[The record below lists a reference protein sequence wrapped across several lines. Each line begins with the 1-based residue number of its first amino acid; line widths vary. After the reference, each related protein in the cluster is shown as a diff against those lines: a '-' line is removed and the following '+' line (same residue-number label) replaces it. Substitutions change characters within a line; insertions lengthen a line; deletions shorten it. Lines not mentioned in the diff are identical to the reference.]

1 MTDTLPPTPDNDTV
15 ATGNGAIGRAGV
27 PVLDVDDV
35 AKSYPGEPPVH
46 ALRGV
51 DLTIGQGE
59 LVGIVGPSGSGK
71 TTLLQLMG
79 TLDRPTSGHVR
90 ITGLDVATIA
100 DDDVAYLRATRIGF
114 IFQQFFLAEHATVLD
129 NVADGLL
136 YAGIPLKQRRQRA
149 LDALDL
155 VGLAQ
160 RPDARPTQLSG
171 GQRQRV
177 AIARALVGQPAI
189 VLADEPTGNLDQAT
203 GQSILALIDQLHQAG
218 STIVVITHD
227 HAVAERMARKV
238 EILDGHIVADTGPA
252 AGTDTRLRPLTPL
265 AQSPTHAPHTAP
277 GRPVGEEPS

>member
-1 MTDTLPPTPDNDTV
+1 MTDIAWNPPDDRSDV
-15 ATGNGAIGRAGV
+15 ATNLSDPSAAAAA
-27 PVLDVDDV
+27 VLEVDDV
-35 AKSYPGEPPVH
+35 SKSYPGEPPVQ

-51 DLTIGQGE
+51 DLTIAQGE

-79 TLDRPTSGHVR
+79 TLDRPSSGRIR
-90 ITGLDVATIA
+90 ITGLDVATMA
-100 DDDVAYLRATRIGF
+100 DNDVAYLRATRIGF

-136 YAGIPLKQRRQRA
+136 YAGVPLEQRRQRA
-149 LDALDL
+149 IEALEL
-155 VGLAQ
+155 VGLGG
-160 RPDARPTQLSG
+160 RPTARPTQLSG

-203 GQSILALIDQLHQAG
+203 GRSILALVDELHHAG

-227 HAVAERMARKV
+227 HSIAERMLRKI
-238 EILDGHIVADTGPA
+238 EILDGHIVADTGVA
-252 AGTDTRLRPLTPL
+252 DSPL
-265 AQSPTHAPHTAP
+265 AHPPDPASDA
-277 GRPVGEEPS
+277 PVGEEGS